1 MSKIKNLIDKM
12 NNSSIFSPKLAART
26 KKRGSKRTPS
36 SKGKKP
42 TPKKETK
49 LKVEYRTDSINS
61 VDKAMKEIEKIKTS
75 INTKALSDE
84 LKSKYINALNEMLN
98 DIYIKNQRWGKIKA
112 EVINIVLAAK
122 EIEREAED
130 IANPPPKE
138 VEMVTDEDIIIE
150 EEEVKDVNLNFDTE
164 ESIYIIKTFYK
175 DNYENFI
182 RDFTYNFKM
191 DGRYVVDNI
200 ITNNEQ
206 IALSISNKVKEEY
219 EKFRFYK
226 DLNKNIIKRTENEI
240 YEIIIKNWIYD
251 NLHIVFEEY
260 HSILRIILKN
270 VLSNFIEL
278 KSSCNMTEENRKNSI
293 LLKMK
298 LLEAEEFI
306 PSDLYNVCL
315 DYITKEDIEEL
326 YDNNLSAVS
335 NVIREYERNRGSIY
349 SYKQLATTY
358 NKIIDSF
365 VIKGI
370 TRTRKTTKSDVEPI
384 IKYLVYIK
392 DNPLDA
398 LKTLLWIDTFHD
410 FKGGEEGRAKINKI
424 DNKTFLEYYRDSFFT
439 PTKGFKEE
447 YKNTVLKDVNI
458 NPELLY
464 NVSTIVI
471 ENDDGFERDL
481 FWAYILVCF
490 NFNLDGTTKSMLED
504 LKNIFWSQIDKDLVE
519 YYAKDVDEGSGNMIR
534 GNLVIIPASI
544 FDANPSNS
552 SKIASEFV
560 NIPKTVIPFA
570 YHNNYEYT
578 YNYTEGDEKSTATQE
593 AVCNLTI
600 NYNDFTF
607 ANSCKAASYK
617 IEKTATDEGLLK
629 IFFTPKGDPNIPQNI
644 KGMSVSLIGRII
656 NALANVKY
664 KGKEIPCDVLDFW
677 VSLKRIGD
685 YGQILQ
691 CKQLGIPLFTT
702 DSMQLLISIAIK
714 SSVIWTPDYSKVL
727 WYDGITDSLRCSNP
741 ILYKYTCSISRK
753 DKQTV
758 DINDILKQ
766 QGIEVLPHA
775 DKLLQ
780 ESRKRDNEEIILKS
794 LKPIPNLREYKSK
807 F

>member
-12 NNSSIFSPKLAART
+12 NNSSIFSPKMAART

-36 SKGKKP
+36 SKGKKI

-49 LKVEYRTDSINS
+49 LKVEYKTESINS

-130 IANPPPKE
+130 TANPPLKE
-138 VEMVTDEDIIIE
+138 DEMVIDDDSKI
-150 EEEVKDVNLNFDTE
+150 EEVKDVNLDFNTE
-164 ESIYIIKTFYK
+164 DSIYIIKAFYK

-191 DGRYVVDNI
+191 DG
-200 ITNNEQ
+200 
-206 IALSISNKVKEEY
+206 
-219 EKFRFYK
+219 
-226 DLNKNIIKRTENEI
+226 KNVMD
-240 YEIIIKNWIYD
+240 EIIITDEPMAISILKKLEEEGENFRFSFDLNEKPIERTNDEINDIIVKYWLYD
-251 NLHIVFEEY
+251 NIHIVLKRY
-260 HSILRIILKN
+260 PSLIPNILKN

-278 KSSCNMTEENRKNSI
+278 KSSCNISEENRKNNI

-410 FKGGEEGRAKINKI
+410 FKGGEEGRAKIKKI

-439 PTKGFKEE
+439 PTKKFKKE
-447 YKNTVLKDVNI
+447 YKNTVLKDVKI

-464 NVSTIVI
+464 DVSTIVI

-490 NFNLDGTTKSMLED
+490 NFNLDGTAKSMLED

-552 SKIASEFV
+552 SKIANEFV

-570 YHNNYEYT
+570 YHNNYEYN
-578 YNYTEGDEKSTATQE
+578 YKYTESDEE
-593 AVCNLTI
+593 DVCNLTI
-600 NYNDFTF
+600 KYNNFTF
-607 ANSCKAASYK
+607 ANSCKASSYK
-617 IEKTATDEGLLK
+617 IEKTATDDDLLK
-629 IFFTPKGDPNIPQNI
+629 IFFTPSGDPKIPQNI

-656 NALANVKY
+656 NALANIKY

-741 ILYKYTCSISRK
+741 ILYKYTCSITRK

-758 DINDILKQ
+758 DINDILKEQ
-766 QGIEVLPHA
+766 EFEVLPHA

>member
-12 NNSSIFSPKLAART
+12 NNSSIFSPKMAART

-36 SKGKKP
+36 SKGKKI

-49 LKVEYRTDSINS
+49 LKVEYKTESINS

-130 IANPPPKE
+130 TANPPLKE
-138 VEMVTDEDIIIE
+138 DEMVIDEDSKIE
-150 EEEVKDVNLNFDTE
+150 EKEVKDVKLDFNTE
-164 ESIYIIKTFYK
+164 DSIYIIKAFYK

-191 DGRYVVDNI
+191 DGKNVMDEII
-200 ITNNEQ
+200 ITDEPMA
-206 IALSISNKVKEEY
+206 ISILKKLEEEG
-219 EKFRFYK
+219 EKFRFSK
-226 DLNKNIIKRTENEI
+226 DLNKNIIERTNVEI
-240 YEIIIKNWIYD
+240 NDIIIKYWLYD
-251 NLHIVFEEY
+251 NIHIVLKRY
-260 HSILRIILKN
+260 PSLIPNILKN

-278 KSSCNMTEENRKNSI
+278 KSSCNITEENRKNSI

-410 FKGGEEGRAKINKI
+410 FKGGEEGRAKIKKI

-439 PTKGFKEE
+439 PTKKFKKE
-447 YKNTVLKDVNI
+447 YKNTVLKDVKI

-464 NVSTIVI
+464 DVSTIVI

-490 NFNLDGTTKSMLED
+490 NFNLDGTAKSMLED

-552 SKIASEFV
+552 SKIANEFV

-570 YHNNYEYT
+570 YHNNYEYN
-578 YNYTEGDEKSTATQE
+578 YNYTESDEE
-593 AVCNLTI
+593 DVCNLTI
-600 NYNDFTF
+600 KYNNFTF
-607 ANSCKAASYK
+607 ANSCKASSYK
-617 IEKTATDEGLLK
+617 IEKTATDDDLLK
-629 IFFTPKGDPNIPQNI
+629 IFFTPSGDPKIPQNI

-656 NALANVKY
+656 NALANIKY

-741 ILYKYTCSISRK
+741 ILYKYTCSITRK

-758 DINDILKQ
+758 DINDILKEQ
-766 QGIEVLPHA
+766 EFEVLPHA

>member
-1 MSKIKNLIDKM
+1 MNGTKVMEELIIKDETM
-12 NNSSIFSPKLAART
+12 TVSILKKL
-26 KKRGSKRTPS
+26 
-36 SKGKKP
+36 
-42 TPKKETK
+42 
-49 LKVEYRTDSINS
+49 
-61 VDKAMKEIEKIKTS
+61 
-75 INTKALSDE
+75 
-84 LKSKYINALNEMLN
+84 
-98 DIYIKNQRWGKIKA
+98 
-112 EVINIVLAAK
+112 
-122 EIEREAED
+122 
-130 IANPPPKE
+130 
-138 VEMVTDEDIIIE
+138 E
-150 EEEVKDVNLNFDTE
+150 EE
-164 ESIYIIKTFYK
+164 
-175 DNYENFI
+175 
-182 RDFTYNFKM
+182 
-191 DGRYVVDNI
+191 G
-200 ITNNEQ
+200 
-206 IALSISNKVKEEY
+206 
-219 EKFRFYK
+219 EKFRFSFDRYK
-226 DLNKNIIKRTENEI
+226 QPIERTNDEI
-240 YEIIIKNWIYD
+240 NDIIIKYWLYD
-251 NLHIVFEEY
+251 NIYIVLKRY
-260 HSILRIILKN
+260 PSLIPNILKN

-278 KSSCNMTEENRKNSI
+278 KSSCNMSPENRKNSI

-349 SYKQLATTY
+349 SYKQLETTY

-410 FKGGEEGRAKINKI
+410 FKGGEEGRAKIKKI
-424 DNKTFLEYYRDSFFT
+424 DDKTFLEYYRDSFFT
-439 PTKGFKEE
+439 PIKKFKKGYE
-447 YKNTVLKDVNI
+447 NTVLKGVKI

-464 NVSTIVI
+464 DVSTIVI

-490 NFNLDGTTKSMLED
+490 NFNLDGTAKSMLED

-560 NIPKTVIPFA
+560 NIPNTVIPFA
-570 YHNNYEYT
+570 YHNNYEYI
-578 YNYTEGDEKSTATQE
+578 YTEGDEKSTATQE

-600 NYNDFTF
+600 KYNNFTF
-607 ANSCKAASYK
+607 VNSCKAASYK
-617 IEKTATDEGLLK
+617 IEKTATDEELLN
-629 IFFTPKGDPNIPQNI
+629 IFFTPKGDPKIPHNI

-753 DKQTV
+753 DKQNV
-758 DINDILKQ
+758 DINDILNQ
-766 QGIEVLPHA
+766 QGFEVLPNS
-775 DKLLQ
+775 DKILQ

-794 LKPIPNLREYKSK
+794 LKPIPNLREYKTK